1 MTPVPPSSSSPRSH
15 LDRPGGGEGDGS
27 IKRRVRTKQACEPCR
42 RRRRKC
48 NGRFPCGQCIG
59 YSYRCT
65 YVGGP
70 PDNVEDQTVEAEND
84 DGKEGESN
92 GQKHNPP
99 QPKPFAS
106 EIYNHDTTSAAVV
119 AQESPERRESRASR
133 FRPTVDTVKGRF
145 SNAHSGIAMPRRLG
159 QTMNL
164 ATHIRFH
171 SYGWNL
177 NTRLEP
183 TAFVAPAAC
192 RLLTFQDLT
201 FYSRIFFQVVDPVY
215 HFLDQQRFVE
225 QCAQYWTSEKE
236 NLADLEAVVCGV
248 VALGSFFA
256 DTPAAV
262 ESSLIEHAKQILD
275 IGCAY
280 APGRVSMTQI
290 AGWILRT
297 LYLRLTTRPHLSW
310 FASCSTM
317 HIAEAMGLHVNLQDA
332 DLISRESG
340 NVTSSSEVTTSRA
353 DLLGCAVFLNML
365 ISAEYGRSRVIL
377 QDATEPT
384 SPSRSNV
391 MDLCDIMVR
400 LESTLTQEART
411 KILTRLS
418 TLPLEPPIFGLLKTD
433 VTIHL
438 FRRHLHSYQEKLNS
452 EEAAVLLSIIK
463 DGLSAARDL
472 IPQRQ
477 AWWNVLSTPFQS
489 LMTLLAIDT
498 DESLS
503 MIEDTISVLGL
514 VYNTF
519 PTHLAGEV
527 LQTAQLLIQGL
538 EKRKIRQ
545 AQMLSKA
552 YSDTQSTID
561 TPSCSNASSAA
572 PALAVDQA
580 EAVFD
585 NWLTGDMSWNWLA
598 TSSNGP
604 LGVGTANADAADNM
618 FGLG

>member
-1 MTPVPPSSSSPRSH
+1 MATEKTSRDACAPNKPVNPVGA
-15 LDRPGGGEGDGS
+15 DGENAM
-27 IKRRVRTKQACEPCR
+27 VAFHQMAEP
-42 RRRRKC
+42 
-48 NGRFPCGQCIG
+48 
-59 YSYRCT
+59 
-65 YVGGP
+65 
-70 PDNVEDQTVEAEND
+70 EMD
-84 DGKEGESN
+84 DGKERESN
-92 GQKHNPP
+92 HPNGHKDNLPQSKPP
-99 QPKPFAS
+99 FTS
-106 EIYNHDTTSAAVV
+106 ELHNHDMSPV
-119 AQESPERRESRASR
+119 AQESPDRRENRTSR
-133 FRPTVDTVKGRF
+133 FRPTIDTVKGRF
-145 SNAHSGIAMPRRLG
+145 SNAHSGIVMPRRLG

-183 TAFVAPAAC
+183 TAFVAPAVC
-192 RLLTFQDLT
+192 RLLTFQDLS

-225 QCAQYWTSEKE
+225 QCAQYWTSENE
-236 NLADLEAVVCGV
+236 TPTDLGAVVCGV

-256 DTPAAV
+256 ESPAAV

-280 APGRVSMTQI
+280 APGRVSLTQI

-310 FASCSTM
+310 FSSCSTM

-332 DLISRESG
+332 DLINKESG
-340 NVTSSSEVTTSRA
+340 NAASEVTTSRA

-377 QDATEPT
+377 QDATAEPT
-384 SPSRSNV
+384 SPSRSKL
-391 MDLCDIMVR
+391 MDLCDIMAR

-411 KILTRLS
+411 KIVTRLAG
-418 TLPLEPPIFGLLKTD
+418 LPLEPPIFGLLKTD

-438 FRRHLHSYQEKLNS
+438 FRRHLHSYQEKLNYD
-452 EEAAVLLSIIK
+452 EAALLLSIIK
-463 DGLSAARDL
+463 AGLSAARVL

-503 MIEDTISVLGL
+503 MIEDTISVLSL

-519 PTHLAGEV
+519 PAHLAGEV
-527 LQTAQLLIQGL
+527 LQTAQLLIRGL
-538 EKRKIRQ
+538 EKRKIKQ
-545 AQMLSKA
+545 ARMLSKA
-552 YSDTQSTID
+552 CSDTQSTFD
-561 TPSCSNASSAA
+561 TPSCSNSSSG
-572 PALAVDQA
+572 PAQAVDQA

-585 NWLTGDMSWNWLA
+585 NWLTGDVSWNWLA
-598 TSSNGP
+598 TDSNVLQSGN
-604 LGVGTANADAADNM
+604 VGANADM
-618 FGLG
+618 FGVG

>member
-1 MTPVPPSSSSPRSH
+1 MTR
-15 LDRPGGGEGDGS
+15 
-27 IKRRVRTKQACEPCR
+27 
-42 RRRRKC
+42 
-48 NGRFPCGQCIG
+48 
-59 YSYRCT
+59 
-65 YVGGP
+65 
-70 PDNVEDQTVEAEND
+70 
-84 DGKEGESN
+84 
-92 GQKHNPP
+92 
-99 QPKPFAS
+99 
-106 EIYNHDTTSAAVV
+106 
-119 AQESPERRESRASR
+119 
-133 FRPTVDTVKGRF
+133 
-145 SNAHSGIAMPRRLG
+145 
-159 QTMNL
+159 
-164 ATHIRFH
+164 
-171 SYGWNL
+171 NL

-183 TAFVAPAAC
+183 TAFVAPAVC
-192 RLLTFQDLT
+192 RLLTFQDLS

-225 QCAQYWTSEKE
+225 QCAQYWTNEKE
-236 NLADLEAVVCGV
+236 TLADLEAVVCGV

-256 DTPAAV
+256 DSPAAV

-280 APGRVSMTQI
+280 APGRVSLTQI
-290 AGWILRT
+290 AGWILRS

-310 FASCSTM
+310 FSSCSTM

-340 NVTSSSEVTTSRA
+340 NVASEVTTSRA

-384 SPSRSNV
+384 SSSKSKL
-391 MDLCDIMVR
+391 MDLCDIMIG
-400 LESTLTQEART
+400 LESTLTQESRT
-411 KILTRLS
+411 KILTRLAS
-418 TLPLEPPIFGLLKTD
+418 LPLEPSIFGLLKTD

-452 EEAAVLLSIIK
+452 EEAAILLSIIK
-463 DGLSAARDL
+463 AGLSAARTL
-472 IPQRQ
+472 VPQRQ

-552 YSDTQSTID
+552 YSDTQSTIN
-561 TPSCSNASSAA
+561 TPSCSNSSTG
-572 PALAVDQA
+572 PAQAVDQA

-585 NWLTGDMSWNWLA
+585 NWLTGDLSWNWLA
-598 TSSNGP
+598 ASSNVPQSG
-604 LGVGTANADAADNM
+604 GVNANTDM